1 MYMKLL
7 PDDVYKF
14 WCPGDHSKG
23 MKKNTQICHHYFEIL
38 HKLGCSLDGKH
49 VLVISL
55 DLE

>member
-1 MYMKLL
+1 MHMKLL

-14 WCPGDHSKG
+14 WCPGDHSKC

-49 VLVISL
+49 VLAISL